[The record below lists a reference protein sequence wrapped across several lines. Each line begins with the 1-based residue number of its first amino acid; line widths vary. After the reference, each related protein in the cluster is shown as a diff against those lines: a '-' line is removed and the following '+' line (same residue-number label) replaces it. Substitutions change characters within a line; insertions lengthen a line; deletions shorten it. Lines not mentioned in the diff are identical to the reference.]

1 MRQTVPR
8 RLAVRLLAEELAHK
22 LRVAG
27 NCVEGEGEAETED
40 GADEECRKH
49 QLLLQVHLH
58 PVLAQR
64 GARQEVHH
72 DPNEGYAAWG
82 GGRET

>member
-1 MRQTVPR
+1 M
-8 RLAVRLLAEELAHK
+8 
-22 LRVAG
+22 
-27 NCVEGEGEAETED
+27 EGEGEAEAED
-40 GADEECRKH
+40 GADEEGREH

-72 DPNEGYAAWG
+72 YPDEGYAAWG
-82 GGRET
+82 KGRNSDGLVIM